1 MSFEFQINSK
11 YPFLLKNTVLSH
23 GWFQLAPWEWERDNL
38 LLRRTEKLPD
48 NSFVIVEMKQENQY
62 TLNTTIIN
70 GNENVSSYHKNIV
83 TRINRWLSLEWN
95 PDEAIDTSKQID
107 KNIADYIMQGGGRFL
122 RGTTFYEDLLKTICT
137 IYCSWSR
144 TKNMVQSLYNDL
156 GNGSSPTPSEIFSSD
171 ENYLT
176 KKLKLG
182 FRSKVMIEIT
192 KDLLEKKLIN
202 SEGQE
207 TNKTTYTNLLSIKG
221 IGPYTASHS
230 MLLLHDFSKI
240 PVDSEVSNYLK
251 TNYNLMPNQIAD
263 YFNPWGKYK
272 FFGYKIRRIL
282 DQPT

>member
-1 MSFEFQINSK
+1 
-11 YPFLLKNTVLSH
+11 
-23 GWFQLAPWEWERDNL
+23 
-38 LLRRTEKLPD
+38 
-48 NSFVIVEMKQENQY
+48 
-62 TLNTTIIN
+62 
-70 GNENVSSYHKNIV
+70 
-83 TRINRWLSLEWN
+83 
-95 PDEAIDTSKQID
+95 
-107 KNIADYIMQGGGRFL
+107 
-122 RGTTFYEDLLKTICT
+122 
-137 IYCSWSR
+137 
-144 TKNMVQSLYNDL
+144 MVQSLYNDL